1 MGTVAVDSTLALT
14 NSKQRRSAPNC
25 SNASFIKIQLKVK
38 LYTVED
44 GERSVL
50 GTPSKCSR
58 NPKYTGMVLNTNL
71 LMGYSLHDTVPEPFN
86 YV

>member
-44 GERSVL
+44 RVEISSGHPL
-50 GTPSKCSR
+50 KMFQKSKVYR
-58 NPKYTGMVLNTNL
+58 YGLKYKLTN
-71 LMGYSLHDTVPEPFN
+71 GI
-86 YV
+86 

>member
-44 GERSVL
+44 RGEISAGHPL
-50 GTPSKCSR
+50 KMFQKSKVHR
-58 NPKYTGMVLNTNL
+58 YGLKYKLTN
-71 LMGYSLHDTVPEPFN
+71 GI
-86 YV
+86 